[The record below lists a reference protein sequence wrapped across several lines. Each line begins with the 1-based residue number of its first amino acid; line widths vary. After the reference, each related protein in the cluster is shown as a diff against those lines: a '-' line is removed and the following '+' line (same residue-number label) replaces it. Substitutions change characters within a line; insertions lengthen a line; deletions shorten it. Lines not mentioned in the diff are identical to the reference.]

1 MKNSRW
7 ARQGL
12 ALLDGVAGGGAGAPQ
27 KEGAKA
33 FVWLT
38 HLEQVLEHTGAS
50 YL

>member
-12 ALLDGVAGGGAGAPQ
+12 APLDGVAGGGAGAPQ

-33 FVWLT
+33 FVWVT
-38 HLEQVLEHTGAS
+38 HLELVWEHTGAS